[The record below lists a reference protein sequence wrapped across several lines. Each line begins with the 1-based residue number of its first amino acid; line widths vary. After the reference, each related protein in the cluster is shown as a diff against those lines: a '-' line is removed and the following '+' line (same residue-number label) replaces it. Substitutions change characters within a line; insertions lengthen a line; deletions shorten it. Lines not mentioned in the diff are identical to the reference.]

1 MEVTKVFK
9 EEYRRVL
16 VADSRRLIAE
26 ALTFTVESDP
36 RLDAVGYGL
45 DGWDALELVS
55 TYDPD
60 VVVVGPSLTGLDQ
73 LQFTSLVREFFPNVA
88 TILIGGRRDRA
99 AAYDAGATS
108 CLVESC
114 SADELLRAITTLGY
128 SEAVPEIAETQLRL
142 VEAAHA

>member
-1 MEVTKVFK
+1 MFED
-9 EEYRRVL
+9 EYRRVL

-26 ALTFTVESDP
+26 ALTFAVESDP

-55 TYDPD
+55 SYDPD
-60 VVVVGPSLTGLDQ
+60 VVVVGPSLNGLDQ
-73 LQFTSLVREFFPNVA
+73 LQFTSLVREFFPNVEA
-88 TILIGGRRDRA
+88 ILICERGDRA

-108 CLVESC
+108 CLAESC
-114 SADELLRAITTLGY
+114 SADELLRAITTLGRR
-128 SEAVPEIAETQLRL
+128 ETLRESSGSPLRL

>member
-1 MEVTKVFK
+1 VFK
-9 EEYRRVL
+9 DEYRRVL

-26 ALTFTVESDP
+26 ALTFAVESDP

-55 TYDPD
+55 SYDPD
-60 VVVVGPSLTGLDQ
+60 VVVVGPSLDGLDQ

-88 TILIGGRRDRA
+88 AILICGRGDRP
-99 AAYDAGATS
+99 AAYEAGATT
-108 CLVESC
+108 CVAESC
-114 SADELLRAITTLGY
+114 SADELLRAITTLT
-128 SEAVPEIAETQLRL
+128 VPEISESPLRL

>member
-1 MEVTKVFK
+1 VTRVHRD
-9 EEYRRVL
+9 EYRRVL

-26 ALTFTVESDP
+26 ALTFAVESDP

-55 TYDPD
+55 SYEPD
-60 VVVVGPSLTGLDQ
+60 VVVVGPSLNGLDQ
-73 LQFTSLVREFFPNVA
+73 VQFTSLVREFFPNVEA
-88 TILIGGRRDRA
+88 ILICERGDRV

-108 CLVESC
+108 CLAESC
-114 SADELLRAITTLGY
+114 SADELLRAITTLSQRETGRES
-128 SEAVPEIAETQLRL
+128 SESPLRL